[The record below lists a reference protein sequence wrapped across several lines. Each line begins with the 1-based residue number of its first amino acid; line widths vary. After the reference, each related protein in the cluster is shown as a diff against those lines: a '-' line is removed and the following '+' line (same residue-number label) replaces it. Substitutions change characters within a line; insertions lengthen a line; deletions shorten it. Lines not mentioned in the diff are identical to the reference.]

1 MKFVDYARLDINTR
15 EHGIIQVNDT
25 GVAGYWL
32 KYSDKTGSALVFVP
46 EPLQSGLKFI
56 KKTVIGKN
64 TLFYE
69 MQTAS
74 GKVGLQRGNEAGECD
89 LAYTYSTGG
98 GGGHVIQNDGTPLP
112 QRTNLNIIGA
122 GATAE
127 DDAGNNTTKITI
139 PGGGGGGGLSDFFSA
154 SDSAGQTI
162 LATPDPTL
170 LVFDDESY
178 SNPNYSSSVFTVSAA
193 GSYEF
198 SSTIAI
204 VSLSEDA
211 VLQLFLVK
219 NTAEVIKAEKFDL
232 TGAIEGRSI
241 SLHLL
246 NVQLALNDTIQMI
259 AAWSG
264 SQTISMIPAG
274 GGGDNVFNWFE
285 GRKI

>member
-1 MKFVDYARLDINTR
+1 MSDIDIKLEIPVLIKPEIEELKTIATDIALVYGPDGNGNVVARAESGGGDG
-15 EHGIIQVNDT
+15 HIIQDE
-25 GVAGYWL
+25 GV
-32 KYSDKTGSALVFVP
+32 
-46 EPLQSGLKFI
+46 PLPVQPVLDFQGDGVEA
-56 KKTVIGKN
+56 TNG
-64 TLFYE
+64 
-69 MQTAS
+69 S
-74 GKVGLQRGNEAGECD
+74 GK
-89 LAYTYSTGG
+89 T
-98 GGGHVIQNDGTPLP
+98 I
-112 QRTNLNIIGA
+112 
-122 GATAE
+122 
-127 DDAGNNTTKITI
+127 ITI
-139 PGGGGGGGLSDFFSA
+139 PGGGGLSDFFSA
-154 SDSAGQTI
+154 SNSAGQTI

-198 SSTIAI
+198 LSTIAI

-232 TGAIEGRSI
+232 IGVIEGRSI

-259 AAWSG
+259 AIWSG